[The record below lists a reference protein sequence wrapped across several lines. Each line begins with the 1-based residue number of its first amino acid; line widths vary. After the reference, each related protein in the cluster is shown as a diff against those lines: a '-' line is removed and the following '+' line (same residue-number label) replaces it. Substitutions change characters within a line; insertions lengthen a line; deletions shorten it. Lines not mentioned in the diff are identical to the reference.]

1 MLTFFSFLSKKKLC
15 SLLGFKVLI
24 KTGYLFW
31 IHRYFEV
38 LTQQTKKVLKNEFCK
53 KLNEEIRKSI
63 EYQWKKEISIL
74 LLNLVH
80 GVLCKSQYIYSND
93 TETTFIMYVVEKQYD
108 YKSRKRYKE
117 CELKTLHLLCY
128 PSILSRKISKW
139 STLLEL
145 IYQLNRGP
153 QRRSLFTVARQAA

>member
-1 MLTFFSFLSKKKLC
+1 M
-15 SLLGFKVLI
+15 
-24 KTGYLFW
+24 
-31 IHRYFEV
+31 
-38 LTQQTKKVLKNEFCK
+38 TQQTKKVLKNEFCK

-80 GVLCKSQYIYSND
+80 GVQCKSQYIYSND

-117 CELKTLHLLCY
+117 CELKLCIYYVTLRFSAEKLANEVH
-128 PSILSRKISKW
+128 S
-139 STLLEL
+139 
-145 IYQLNRGP
+145 
-153 QRRSLFTVARQAA
+153 